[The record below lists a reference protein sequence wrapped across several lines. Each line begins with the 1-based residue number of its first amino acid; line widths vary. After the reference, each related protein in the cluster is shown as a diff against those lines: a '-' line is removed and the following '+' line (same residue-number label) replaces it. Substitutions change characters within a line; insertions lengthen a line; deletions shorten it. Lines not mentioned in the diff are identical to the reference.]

1 MSEKNQYVVFKLEKE
16 NYAIDI
22 SVVKT
27 IEKLTNFTRVP
38 NSEEYI
44 TGVINLRGEVIPIIN
59 LRQKFGL
66 KNEDKNENSRIIITC
81 DNNISVGL
89 LVDSSSEVI
98 YLNNDD
104 IDNPPNLNNDDN
116 EYIKGIGKKDE
127 ELYLI
132 IDLEKTLNME
142 REEQ

>member
-1 MSEKNQYVVFKLEKE
+1 MSEKNQYVIFKLGKE

-27 IEKLTNFTRVP
+27 IEKLINFTRVP

-59 LRQKFGL
+59 LRKKFGL
-66 KNEDKNENSRIIITC
+66 NNEFENENSRIIITS

-104 IDNPPNLNNDDN
+104 IDNPPDLNNDDN

-132 IDLEKTLNME
+132 IELEKILNLD
-142 REEQ
+142 RD